1 MLYSKGEE
9 DGWDSKGEEDGWV
22 TEEKRMRSRRR
33 FGDGHSVKCT
43 PLKIHGD
50 GAPVTGL
57 GKGWGEPV
65 DISNQAKAKPAAKPP
80 PATTSQSQ
88 SAASHV
94 EPADFK
100 PAGHPDYSS
109 ILYGLSILDPN
120 SDHPLHQLPGQGH
133 HQPNPVTID
142 DPEETSED
150 YDDDPEESEES
161 PGPPEDPWHFLD
173 NIYPSELRAREQAK
187 KDRGENHLNE
197 QQQKNALSCLKMLE
211 ANKIQMKKN
220 ASELL
225 CVSSSSSSSK

>member
-1 MLYSKGEE
+1 MPSGGTVMTRHDDDYDLWMLNEGTS
-9 DGWDSKGEEDGWV
+9 DS
-22 TEEKRMRSRRR
+22 SQ
-33 FGDGHSVKCT
+33 S
-43 PLKIHGD
+43 I
-50 GAPVTGL
+50 
-57 GKGWGEPV
+57 
-65 DISNQAKAKPAAKPP
+65 QPAAKPP

-100 PAGHPDYSS
+100 PAGHPNYSS

-161 PGPPEDPWHFLD
+161 PEPPEDPWHFLD

-211 ANKIQMKKN
+211 ANKIQKKKN

-225 CVSSSSSSSK
+225 CVSSSSSSK